1 MQHDFSCY
9 CGKHGETVLC
19 QKELSVEE
27 VGNRQNAVKLNGAMG
42 NARQSSAMHSEC
54 YYKRSTTERGS
65 RIHHRERERESA
77 DGIAITWGE
86 Y

>member
-1 MQHDFSCY
+1 M
-9 CGKHGETVLC
+9 
-19 QKELSVEE
+19 
-27 VGNRQNAVKLNGAMG
+27 GNRKEAVKLNGGTG

-54 YYKRSTTERGS
+54 YYKHSMTERGR
-65 RIHHRERERESA
+65 RIHHRERQRERV